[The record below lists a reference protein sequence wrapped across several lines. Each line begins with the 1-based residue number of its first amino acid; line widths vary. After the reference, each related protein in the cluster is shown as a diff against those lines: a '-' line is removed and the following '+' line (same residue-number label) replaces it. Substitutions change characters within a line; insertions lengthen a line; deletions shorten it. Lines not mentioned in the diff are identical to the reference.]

1 MSKDQSYQFISSN
14 QELVEACK
22 TLAQERVL
30 CVDTEFHRESSY
42 YPQFALMQVG
52 GKNCCFLIDPTTVKD
67 LSPLWEVLHNEKI
80 LKVFHAGRQD
90 IEIIINESGKIPL
103 PLFDTQV
110 AAALLGYG
118 QQVGFGNLVQR
129 IVKEVLP
136 KQESFS
142 DWFARPLTKQQLTY
156 AADDVIYLRPIYQHL
171 NEQLQA
177 RGRASWLDEEQATL
191 CDMKTYDLDPD
202 TAFWRVKGSNR
213 LKPAMLAV
221 LRELGAWREREAQK
235 RDLPR
240 KRVLADEPLLELA
253 KRDKL
258 TPQTM
263 ERMRGITPG
272 MIKRFGHAIIE
283 AWQKG
288 RDCESENYP
297 RLKPRAH
304 HTAGT
309 DMRQE
314 LLDTLVRLKAE
325 ELEIASNILASKS
338 DLAEL
343 ASWGKAMKGDEPELA
358 CLTGWRRKLI
368 GDVMLELL
376 AGKVALR
383 INPET
388 GLPVIEN
395 CHK

>member
-1 MSKDQSYQFISSN
+1 MPKENPYQFIDTHDA
-14 QELVEACK
+14 LIAACK
-22 TLAQERVL
+22 ALQAERVL
-30 CVDTEFHRESSY
+30 CVDTEFHRENSY

-52 GKNCCFLIDPTTVKD
+52 GRNCCFVIDPTTIDD
-67 LSPLWEVLHNEKI
+67 LSPLWAVLHDENI

-103 PLFDTQV
+103 PLFDTQI

-142 DWFARPLTKQQLTY
+142 DWFARPLTKQQLAY

-177 RGRASWLDEEQATL
+177 RCRASWLDEEQASL
-191 CDMKTYDLDPD
+191 CDMATY
-202 TAFWRVKGSNR
+202 TSEAETIFWRVKGANR
-213 LKPAMLAV
+213 LRPPVLAV
-221 LRELGAWREREAQK
+221 LRELAAWREGEAQK
-235 RDLPR
+235 RDIPR
-240 KRVLADEPLLELA
+240 KRILADEPLLELA

-258 TPQTM
+258 NQQTM

-272 MIKRFGHAIIE
+272 VIKRFGTDIMA
-283 AWQKG
+283 AWQRG
-288 RDCESENYP
+288 RDCEEANYP
-297 RLKPRAH
+297 KLKPRSH
-304 HTAGT
+304 HAVGT
-309 DMRQE
+309 EMRQE

-325 ELEIASNILASKS
+325 ELEIAANILASKS
-338 DLAEL
+338 DLADL
-343 ASWGKAMKGDEPELA
+343 ASWGKGMKGDPPKLA

-368 GDVMLELL
+368 GEIMLRLL
-376 AGKVALR
+376 AGEVALR
-383 INPET
+383 IDPAT
-388 GLPVIEN
+388 GLPAIEKS
-395 CHK
+395 HP